1 MISELSPNSTNV
13 SGSDA
18 YEYLQIFNV
27 SDQSVAVN
35 NYQLVYVNGN
45 KETVWKLDDDIV
57 LDAKEVLTVWVVNE
71 TVEQTG
77 LTVAYLIIIMVLILS
92 LVIILQLFIVME

>member
-1 MISELSPNSTNV
+1 MKGAVEFASPLLISELSPNSTNV

-35 NYQLVYVNGN
+35 
-45 KETVWKLDDDIV
+45 
-57 LDAKEVLTVWVVNE
+57 
-71 TVEQTG
+71 
-77 LTVAYLIIIMVLILS
+77 
-92 LVIILQLFIVME
+92 